1 MAEQTLQ
8 TQEQQT
14 TERTP
19 STREETR
26 YQVPP
31 VDIFESEDG
40 LVVVVDMPGVDKD
53 GIDIRVDNGIL
64 TIRGKVQPIARGNG
78 HQGYNEFVLLDYF
91 RQFQLS
97 DGPLLLDLAPERKSD
112 RPAAQRPALA
122 LSGENIVELEVAEQ
136 SLRLGDE
143 VDDRLVTQ
151 ADASLDHHL
160 RYGCVGRLGLGLRHG
175 QRNFAFFL
183 LRLLHQR
190 CRFRDRRC
198 RLVRNIRRCVDHRR
212 LGLIA
217 GANRRSA
224 TR

>member
-1 MAEQTLQ
+1 MRPNYQEASKMAEQTLQ

-97 DGPLLLDLAPERKSD
+97 D
-112 RPAAQRPALA
+112 
-122 LSGENIVELEVAEQ
+122 
-136 SLRLGDE
+136 E
-143 VDDRLVTQ
+143 VDVEKIS
-151 ADASLDHHL
+151 ADLK
-160 RYGCVGRLGLGLRHG
+160 HG
-175 QRNFAFFL
+175 VLTIQLPKAEKAKP
-183 LRLLHQR
+183 
-190 CRFRDRRC
+190 RRIS
-198 RLVRNIRRCVDHRR
+198 VKV
-212 LGLIA
+212 A
-217 GANRRSA
+217 A
-224 TR
+224 